1 MNLKGNSMLQSLR
14 ESSRSPSEIENS
26 FFFFF
31 FLASKWMLR
40 ESCTLLTRA
49 SFSRWVYSCAPT
61 ETQVSSEETK
71 KEKYSATFK
80 SVSQLLRCLLQ
91 WVHHA
96 SSESKNKQKIVR
108 KKPTAFTT
116 FLRKYLHSWPETHF
130 RRRKSVF
137 WTVPNHF
144 HFSRLSDDLRVT
156 LTDFQIF

>member
-1 MNLKGNSMLQSLR
+1 MRSLR
-14 ESSRSPSEIENS
+14 ESLRSPSEIENS
-26 FFFFF
+26 FFFSS
-31 FLASKWMLR
+31 LWASKWMPR

-49 SFSRWVYSCAPT
+49 SFSGWVYCCAPT

-91 WVHHA
+91 WVIHHA
-96 SSESKNKQKIVR
+96 SSESKNKQKVVR

-116 FLRKYLHSWPETHF
+116 FLRKYLNSWPETHF
-130 RRRKSVF
+130 RRRKSVL

-156 LTDFQIF
+156 NWF